1 MFILVRTP
9 IPDHPTT
16 ESYTFNNV
24 YDLLTHVTQLVT
36 KTSIAPVPASAPA
49 PVPAPAPI
57 PDIATPNEPVYET
70 VSEALKRF
78 DEPLLSTN
86 QIQEL
91 VQTHQDNKDEVFA
104 RLPEISLQNSQG
116 PINPQDLA
124 DIHKFFL
131 KKFCNPTTIH
141 NAKMGQLTLVHCW
154 DLFVHYPHNF
164 LTNDE
169 QTLWIPRL
177 MQFFKEN
184 LKTVFPTPDIPHC
197 IQSTEF
203 EDYQSRLKT
212 LISKDYDA
220 ANVLKP
226 VLQDLC
232 LKTQKALYSKNIK
245 PADWD
250 CWIQY
255 FVDRKLNK
263 RQGQEIQSS
272 ALFQTFTD
280 WFQERAACLGTVSV
294 QHFSHRMKTV
304 YGFQTHRKA
313 AGMFYSDVS
322 LHPEPEPE
330 PYLESVS
337 TNTWTI
343 TPNDTITSL
352 FETQWATVQDK
363 DTLHSKP
370 VLGELIGVNTVGQS
384 FRRSMDFEQIPVKC
398 VKVSPWIS
406 STENTPSK

>member
-9 IPDHPTT
+9 TSDRPDT

-36 KTSIAPVPASAPA
+36 KTVPVPTTTAQ
-49 PVPAPAPI
+49 VPHIVIENVSCTP
-57 PDIATPNEPVYET
+57 ATPTEPVYET

-104 RLPEISLQNSQG
+104 RLPDITLQTSQG

-124 DIHKFFL
+124 DIHEFFL
-131 KKFCNPTTIH
+131 NKFCKPTTMKD
-141 NAKMGQLTLVHCW
+141 ARMGHLTLVHCW

-184 LKTVFPTPDIPHC
+184 LKTVFPTPDSPHC

-203 EDYQSRLKT
+203 EDYQSRVKT
-212 LISKDYDA
+212 LISKEYDA
-220 ANVLKP
+220 SNVLAP
-226 VLQDLC
+226 ILQDLC

-263 RQGQEIQSS
+263 RKGQEIQSS
-272 ALFQTFTD
+272 ALFQAFTD

-294 QHFSHRMKTV
+294 QHFSNRMKTV

-322 LHPEPEPE
+322 LHPEPIQE
-330 PYLESVS
+330 LDTSVS
-337 TNTWTI
+337 TNTWYI

-352 FETQWATVQDK
+352 FETQWASAN
-363 DTLHSKP
+363 L
-370 VLGELIGVNTVGQS
+370 E
-384 FRRSMDFEQIPVKC
+384 F
-398 VKVSPWIS
+398 
-406 STENTPSK
+406 TENPHL